1 MSCDNECVEIAKQCL
16 KDEATAIMQQIN
28 YIDQHFVKACDI
40 ILQCKGKVIVT
51 GVGKSGHIGAKI
63 AATLASTGTPSFFL
77 NPLDAFHG
85 DLGACT
91 EGDVVIAIS
100 NSGQT
105 DELLRLLPTF
115 QAMHLPIIGMSAD
128 DNSLLAKHSTIHL
141 LIPVKQEAEPL
152 GLAPTTSTTVT
163 LAVGDALACS
173 LMKARHFKATD
184 FARNHPG
191 GSLGKRLLT
200 KVGDVMFRAPMLPVV
215 APDMKLGEAVMHVSK
230 GRLGLCVKTDKDG
243 HVEGIITDGDIRRA
257 MEKMQNKFFSL
268 TVADIMTRKP
278 KSISEDTKVSTAQKM
293 MQDNKI
299 HALLVV
305 DSDGKL
311 IGIVDSFR
319 VMI

>member
-230 GRLGLCVKTDKDG
+230 GRLGLCVITDKDG

-257 MEKMQNKFFSL
+257 MEKWKAEFFDR
-268 TVADIMTRKP
+268 TVSDVMTLSP
-278 KSISEDTKVSTAQKM
+278 KTVSPQTKISEIQKIM
-293 MQDNKI
+293 NKYKI
-299 HALLVV
+299 HNVLVTDANNRLL
-305 DSDGKL
+305 
-311 IGIVDSFR
+311 GIVDR
-319 VMI
+319 YACIL